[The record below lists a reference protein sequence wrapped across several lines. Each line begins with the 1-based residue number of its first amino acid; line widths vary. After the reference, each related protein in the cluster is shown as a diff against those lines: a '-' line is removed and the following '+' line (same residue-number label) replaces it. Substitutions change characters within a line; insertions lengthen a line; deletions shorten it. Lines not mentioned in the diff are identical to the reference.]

1 MAGRQLGRITDFT
14 YVAYKKEK
22 MLKIKAFFS
31 LGHITAD
38 VT

>member
-1 MAGRQLGRITDFT
+1 MIA
-14 YVAYKKEK
+14 YVTYKKEK
-22 MLKIKAFFS
+22 ELKIKAFFS